1 MESSVATPEA
11 LSYTDIGHPSLETSY
26 SPPDT
31 VRYNVTFGDGG
42 SIDNPTDR
50 MDKADSEQYKPR
62 ISSEIAN
69 DEIDSDPQAQ
79 LYTITENGIFP
90 ADKVDLPTEE
100 KSLYELELKT
110 NEQNKALQNI
120 KTSEEPQQI
129 KVLFAT
135 KVNSQNQTEKHH
147 SVQVFTPKGYDENGR
162 LQFEISSTLQVEV
175 CEAEEE
181 EPDSETEEPNDRA
194 QEPEADASQS
204 DTLAPDNDQDPREG
218 VGEERVDETTSDIL
232 DNDDATPATAPLGNS
247 GTEATP
253 EIHPRSE
260 PQTTDEVLEET
271 SSRQANQHPD
281 QPSPTGGLPAAIVPT
296 EETEKATQGLAESL
310 TDTLADT
317 ASSRAQSATTA
328 ELPEETSLPSRKKPS
343 ETPISTP
350 IVSKKIGTSSTISHT
365 EQKPQTVAPPA
376 INEVSSQNT
385 ADARQGHQP
394 VAKTETVSPVTE
406 PAREQVIE
414 SAGDNRQQ
422 ISTPRRE
429 TIEPQADSPKL
440 VGNKTV
446 DNNIS
451 TITRPGDTTEEIAP
465 NPAKTANTEP
475 SIREFLET
483 ARTINQTPPPTPM
496 ETIPEILA
504 RGQEASSQ
512 TQIEGLNGDLTI
524 TVRPANETLGANN
537 AVAHVSFEGL
547 PDNTSQT
554 VFTTANTLP
563 PDRIDI
569 LSSGHARSGYPPTA
583 TDLTAYFTP
592 LDKKRQ
598 KNKPTTLSP
607 AGATV

>member
-1 MESSVATPEA
+1 MESSVATQEA
-11 LSYTDIGHPSLETSY
+11 LSYTDIGHPSSETSY

-50 MDKADSEQYKPR
+50 MDKADSEQYKPKN
-62 ISSEIAN
+62 SSEIAN
-69 DEIDSDPQAQ
+69 DEIDSDPQSQ
-79 LYTITENGIFP
+79 LYIITEDGIFP

-110 NEQNKALQNI
+110 NEQNKALQDI
-120 KTSEEPQQI
+120 KTSEEPQKI
-129 KVLFAT
+129 EVLFAT
-135 KVNSQNQTEKHH
+135 KVNSQNQTEKHY
-147 SVQVFTPKGYDENGR
+147 SVQEFIPKGYDVKGR
-162 LQFEISSTLQVEV
+162 LQFEISSTLRVEV
-175 CEAEEE
+175 CEAEDEE
-181 EPDSETEEPNDRA
+181 SAGEIKETDDLT
-194 QEPEADASQS
+194 QEPETDVNQLGALASDS
-204 DTLAPDNDQDPREG
+204 DQDPKESAG
-218 VGEERVDETTSDIL
+218 GKDIGETMPDTL
-232 DNDDATPATAPLGNS
+232 DNDDTPAAAPPGNS
-247 GTEATP
+247 GTEDT
-253 EIHPRSE
+253 SE
-260 PQTTDEVLEET
+260 VYPQPKPQTTDEVLEET

-281 QPSPTGGLPAAIVPT
+281 QPSPAGGLPATIVPT
-296 EETEKATQGLAESL
+296 EKTEKAAQGLAESL
-310 TDTLADT
+310 TDTLTDT
-317 ASSRAQSATTA
+317 APSRTQSTTTA

-350 IVSKKIGTSSTISHT
+350 IVSKKIVTSSTISHT
-365 EQKPQTVAPPA
+365 ERKPQTVAPPA

-385 ADARQGHQP
+385 ADARQVHQP
-394 VAKTETVSPVTE
+394 VTKTETVSPVTE
-406 PAREQVIE
+406 PAKEQVIE

-440 VGNKTV
+440 VGDKTV

-451 TITRPGDTTEEIAP
+451 TVTRPGDTTEEIAP

-554 VFTTANTLP
+554 VVTTANTLP

-598 KNKPTTLSP
+598 RNKPTTLSP